1 MDHDGPSALKAVRQQ
16 DNLKQ
21 REFAD
26 RIGKSRS
33 LVCEWEGGTRHPS
46 FADALELE
54 RFFGKDEQG
63 EPRLPVEAWG
73 YDRETA
79 RRRPSSTA
87 GAA

>member
-1 MDHDGPSALKAVRQQ
+1 MQHDGPSALKTARQQ

-26 RIGKSRS
+26 KIGKSRS

-54 RFFGKDEQG
+54 RFFGVDEKG
-63 EPRLPVEAWG
+63 APRLPVEAWG
-73 YDRETA
+73 YDRATA
-79 RRRPSSTA
+79 RRRTSPTA
-87 GAA
+87 GAT